1 MLRSIRTA
9 LVASASENMQRQLC
23 CALARADV
31 ELIGAARDGR
41 CAWEMM
47 MSQRPD
53 LLVAEQELPLSDG
66 ASLAERALCSFAL
79 PLRPSVLLL
88 HYSRLGPPN
97 RSLLEQAGAV
107 LLEKPLRD
115 EDIVGAMDLLRSAPV
130 HFRAEECARVDALLD
145 DLGVPVHVGRDC
157 LRAAILLCTCDAQ
170 RLHHLS
176 AQVYPEVGGMCNLT
190 PKQAERAMR
199 HAIALAW
206 KSDRVDSQYRIFA
219 DTIDA
224 GRGQPTCGEMISRL
238 ADILRLEG

>member
-47 MSQRPD
+47 MSLRPD

-88 HYSRLGPPN
+88 H
-97 RSLLEQAGAV
+97 
-107 LLEKPLRD
+107 
-115 EDIVGAMDLLRSAPV
+115 
-130 HFRAEECARVDALLD
+130 
-145 DLGVPVHVGRDC
+145 
-157 LRAAILLCTCDAQ
+157 
-170 RLHHLS
+170 
-176 AQVYPEVGGMCNLT
+176 
-190 PKQAERAMR
+190 
-199 HAIALAW
+199 
-206 KSDRVDSQYRIFA
+206 
-219 DTIDA
+219 
-224 GRGQPTCGEMISRL
+224 
-238 ADILRLEG
+238 